1 MVISI
6 LGCGWYGKALA
17 IEMLKKGIIV
27 KGSAT
32 STEKLDA
39 LRDLGISPFVV
50 QVNADRVNY
59 DAGFFKCEVLVIS
72 IPPGLKKGEGS
83 TYLPKLNHIIQA
95 IIENNIQKVIYISST
110 GVYGDH
116 NKTVTENDD
125 PNPDSESGKILLEA
139 ERLFRSE
146 GNFKTTIIRF
156 AGLVGPGRHPG
167 RFFAG
172 KKDVPNGLAPV
183 NMIHLDDCIGI
194 GSAIIEQ
201 DAFGYLFNACSPDHT
216 AKEDFYKDASLKG
229 GYEAPQFIHELNT
242 WKIIES
248 VNLKPIL
255 NYTFKMQNWKDCAF
269 NSLPQSSN

>member
-1 MVISI
+1 MIVSI

-17 IEMLKKGIIV
+17 IELLKKGIIV

-32 STEKLDA
+32 SAEKLDV
-39 LRDLGISPFVV
+39 LRDLGISPFII
-50 QVNADRVNY
+50 QVNDDRVYY
-59 DAGFFKCEVLVIS
+59 DADFFKCDVLVIS

-83 TYLPKLNHIIQA
+83 SYLPKLNHIIQA
-95 IIENNIQKVIYISST
+95 IRGHNIQKVIYISST

-116 NKTVTENDD
+116 NRKVTENDD

-139 ERLFRSE
+139 ESLFTSQS
-146 GNFKTTIIRF
+146 NFRTTIIRF

-172 KKDVPNGLAPV
+172 KKDIPNGLAHV
-183 NMIHLDDCIGI
+183 NMIHLDDCVGI

-201 DAFGYLFNACSPDHT
+201 DTFGYLFNACSLDHP
-216 AKEDFYKDASLKG
+216 AKEDFYKDAAVKG
-229 GYEAPQFIHELNT
+229 GYEAPQFIHELKT

-248 VNLKPIL
+248 VNLKPVL
-255 NYTFKMQNWKDCAF
+255 NYTFKIQNWKDCAF
-269 NSLPQSSN
+269 EPLPQ

>member
-1 MVISI
+1 MIVSI

-17 IEMLKKGIIV
+17 KELLQKGIIV

-32 STEKLDA
+32 SVEKLDA
-39 LRDLGISPFVV
+39 LKGLGTSPFTV
-50 QVNADRVNY
+50 QVNADEINY
-59 DAGFFKCEVLVIS
+59 DIDFFKCDVLVIS

-83 TYLPKLNHIIQA
+83 SYLPKLNHIIQA
-95 IIENNIQKVIYISST
+95 IIQNNIPKVIYISST

-116 NKTVTENDD
+116 NKIVAENDD
-125 PNPDSESGKILLEA
+125 PKPDSESGKILLYA
-139 ERLFRSE
+139 ESLFKSE
-146 GNFKTTIIRF
+146 SNFKATIIRF

-183 NMIHLDDCIGI
+183 NMIHLDDCVGI

-201 DAFGYLFNACSPDHT
+201 EAFGHLFNACSPDHP
-216 AKEDFYKDASLKG
+216 AKEDFYKDAALKG

-248 VNLKPIL
+248 VNLKPML
-255 NYTFKMQNWKDCAF
+255 NYTFKIQNWKDCAF
-269 NSLPQSSN
+269 DPLPQSSN

>member
-1 MVISI
+1 MVVSI

-17 IEMLKKGIIV
+17 SELLKKGVIV

-32 STEKLDA
+32 SIEKLDVLKA
-39 LRDLGISPFVV
+39 LGISPFIVR
-50 QVNADRVNY
+50 VNADEIKFDN
-59 DAGFFKCEVLVIS
+59 DFFKCDILVIS

-83 TYLPKLNHIIQA
+83 FYLPKLNHIIQA
-95 IIENNIQKVIYISST
+95 ARQNNIQKLIYISST

-116 NKTVTENDD
+116 NKALNENDD
-125 PNPDSESGKILLEA
+125 PKPDSESGKILLEA
-139 ERLFRSE
+139 ESLFRSE
-146 GNFKTTIIRF
+146 SHFKTTIIRF
-156 AGLVGPGRHPG
+156 AGLVGPDRHPG

-201 DAFGYLFNACSPDHT
+201 DTFGYLFNACSPDHP
-216 AKEDFYKDASLKG
+216 AKEDFYKDTAIKG
-229 GYEAPQFIHELNT
+229 GYEAPQFLHELKA
-242 WKIIES
+242 WKVIES

-255 NYTFKMQNWKDCAF
+255 NYTFKIQNWKDCTF
-269 NSLPQSSN
+269 DPLSQSSN